1 MPKLKLSDGTE
12 FDGIAAVTGY
22 NMQLKTSLQ
31 SAQEHLLDFGDR
43 KKMKTVE
50 FNYGLYKNIYHGYD
64 RFGSLELDSSN
75 NIARIWM
82 HGDENSYVEKDIPAV
97 PEEYLPKEQ

>member
-1 MPKLKLSDGTE
+1 MPKIKLSDDTE

-22 NMQLKTSLQ
+22 DLRLKTSLQ

-43 KKMKTVE
+43 KKMKTIE
-50 FNYGLYKNIYHGYD
+50 FYYGMYKNIYQGYD
-64 RFGSLELDSSN
+64 HFGSLELDPPN
-75 NIARIWM
+75 NIASIWM
-82 HGDENSYVEKDIPAV
+82 HGDENSSWEDKIPTV